1 MSTSEA
7 PDSTTHQGSPIPADE
22 ESVEIDVADVKYEQT
37 YAPGTTTATS
47 VATRPLEPTDIE
59 GSFKRG
65 VISALHQRPLF
76 VLDKADIT
84 PSDATSFQLRA
95 SRWNNNFALNEVI
108 VGRAV
113 DLLQICI
120 YADNAFTMLSE
131 FDLPRW
137 LDLLTVPPPNSSSNT
152 SGLAPTAVARSPR
165 ISATSR
171 SILVFSTPPPRER
184 R

>member
-1 MSTSEA
+1 MSTS
-7 PDSTTHQGSPIPADE
+7 DQGSPISADE
-22 ESVEIDVADVKYEQT
+22 ESVEIDVADVEYKQT

-47 VATRPLEPTDIE
+47 IATRPLELTDIE

-65 VISALHQRPLF
+65 VTGALHQRTLF

-84 PSDATSFQLRA
+84 PADATSLQLQA

-108 VGRAV
+108 VGHAV

-131 FDLPRW
+131 FDMRRW
-137 LDLLTVPPPNSSSNT
+137 LVLLTVPQAAELVIKYFGPK
-152 SGLAPTAVARSPR
+152 

-171 SILVFSTPPPRER
+171 STLVFSTPPPRER
-184 R
+184 L